1 MTGLFQSWLR
11 RLVHTADAHR
21 DRMWGVV
28 ARIAAAAVVVAAV
41 QHHASQMYEAWR
53 SEQQE
58 GHQQRETKF
67 FPKRP
72 DDVAEEGGD
81 GVEGRDD
88 TRTRTDRAGADR
100 ANGPNAGFEA
110 VGEQDVLHVR
120 GRGVVG
126 VGGVAAS
133 RDLGRAPCSSRRG
146 RRRRGRRAAAPAPPT
161 RPTVSRT
168 RAPSFVAPRGAA
180 IREVEARVRARVRS

>member
-1 MTGLFQSWLR
+1 
-11 RLVHTADAHR
+11 
-21 DRMWGVV
+21 MWGVV

-41 QHHASQMYEAWR
+41 QHHASQIYEAWR

-58 GHQQRETKF
+58 GHQQETKF

-100 ANGPNAGFEA
+100 TSEGERGGSKLSGGHRTYSTVA
-110 VGEQDVLHVR
+110 VGASSAKR
-120 GRGVVG
+120 GYRGSFSPSAFPG
-126 VGGVAAS
+126 AFAA
-133 RDLGRAPCSSRRG
+133 LGS
-146 RRRRGRRAAAPAPPT
+146 AAPA
-161 RPTVSRT
+161 RSRQPGVFADA
-168 RAPSFVAPRGAA
+168 RAVALALRAA
-180 IREVEARVRARVRS
+180 RRVAR

>member
-1 MTGLFQSWLR
+1 MMTGLFQSWLR

-41 QHHASQMYEAWR
+41 QHHASQIYEAWR

-58 GHQQRETKF
+58 GHQQETKF

-100 ANGPNAGFEA
+100 TSEGERGGSKLSGGHRTYSTFA
-110 VGEQDVLHVR
+110 VGASSAS
-120 GRGVVG
+120 
-126 VGGVAAS
+126 AAS
-133 RDLGRAPCSSRRG
+133 PHHGTLVPRAFLFASFASPSG
-146 RRRRGRRAAAPAPPT
+146 AAAPAPNPT
-161 RPTVSRT
+161 DGLADA
-168 RAPSFVAPRGAA
+168 RAVVRGLRAA
-180 IREVEARVRARVRS
+180 RRFAR

>member
-1 MTGLFQSWLR
+1 
-11 RLVHTADAHR
+11 
-21 DRMWGVV
+21 MWGVV

-41 QHHASQMYEAWR
+41 QHHASQIYEAWR

-58 GHQQRETKF
+58 GHQQETKF

-100 ANGPNAGFEA
+100 TSEGERGGSKLSGGHRTYSTFA
-110 VGEQDVLHVR
+110 VGASSAS
-120 GRGVVG
+120 
-126 VGGVAAS
+126 AAS
-133 RDLGRAPCSSRRG
+133 PHHGTLVPRAFSFASFASFASPSG
-146 RRRRGRRAAAPAPPT
+146 AAAPAPNPT
-161 RPTVSRT
+161 DGLADA
-168 RAPSFVAPRGAA
+168 RAVVRGLRAA
-180 IREVEARVRARVRS
+180 RRFAR

>member
-41 QHHASQMYEAWR
+41 QHHASQIYEAWR

-58 GHQQRETKF
+58 GHEQETKF

-81 GVEGRDD
+81 GVDGSDD
-88 TRTRTDRAGADR
+88 TRTRKDRAGADH
-100 ANGPNAGFEA
+100 ANG
-110 VGEQDVLHVR
+110 GER
-120 GRGVVG
+120 GGSG
-126 VGGVAAS
+126 LSGGHRMYSTFAFRASSASAAS
-133 RDLGRAPCSSRRG
+133 LGQVHHHHHGTLVPRAFSFASFATPSG
-146 RRRRGRRAAAPAPPT
+146 AAAPAPNPT
-161 RPTVSRT
+161 DGLADA
-168 RAPSFVAPRGAA
+168 RAVVRGLRAARRVAR
-180 IREVEARVRARVRS
+180 

>member
-11 RLVHTADAHR
+11 RLVHTVDAHR

-41 QHHASQMYEAWR
+41 QHHASQIYEAWR

-58 GHQQRETKF
+58 GHQQETKF

-100 ANGPNAGFEA
+100 TSEGERGGSKLSGGHRTYSTFA
-110 VGEQDVLHVR
+110 VGASSAS
-120 GRGVVG
+120 
-126 VGGVAAS
+126 AAS
-133 RDLGRAPCSSRRG
+133 PHHGTLVPRAFSFASFASPSG
-146 RRRRGRRAAAPAPPT
+146 AAAPAPNPT
-161 RPTVSRT
+161 DGLADA
-168 RAPSFVAPRGAA
+168 RAVVRGLRAA
-180 IREVEARVRARVRS
+180 RRFAR

>member
-1 MTGLFQSWLR
+1 
-11 RLVHTADAHR
+11 
-21 DRMWGVV
+21 MWGVV

-41 QHHASQMYEAWR
+41 QHHASQIYEAWR

-58 GHQQRETKF
+58 GHQQETKF

-100 ANGPNAGFEA
+100 ANRGERGGSGPSGGHRTYSTFA
-110 VGEQDVLHVR
+110 VGASSAS
-120 GRGVVG
+120 
-126 VGGVAAS
+126 AAS
-133 RDLGRAPCSSRRG
+133 PHHGTLVPRAFSFASFASPSG
-146 RRRRGRRAAAPAPPT
+146 AAAPAPNPT
-161 RPTVSRT
+161 DGLADA
-168 RAPSFVAPRGAA
+168 RAVVRGLRAA
-180 IREVEARVRARVRS
+180 RRFAR

>member
-1 MTGLFQSWLR
+1 
-11 RLVHTADAHR
+11 
-21 DRMWGVV
+21 MWGVV

-41 QHHASQMYEAWR
+41 QHHASQIYEAWR

-58 GHQQRETKF
+58 GQQQETKF

-100 ANGPNAGFEA
+100 TSEGERGGSKLSGGHRTYSTFA
-110 VGEQDVLHVR
+110 VGASSAS
-120 GRGVVG
+120 
-126 VGGVAAS
+126 AAS
-133 RDLGRAPCSSRRG
+133 LGQVHHHHHGTLVPRAFSFASFATPSG
-146 RRRRGRRAAAPAPPT
+146 AAAPAPNPT
-161 RPTVSRT
+161 DGLADA
-168 RAPSFVAPRGAA
+168 RAVVRGLRAARRVAR
-180 IREVEARVRARVRS
+180 

>member
-11 RLVHTADAHR
+11 RLVHKADAHR

-41 QHHASQMYEAWR
+41 QHHASQIYEAWR

-58 GHQQRETKF
+58 GHEQETKF

-100 ANGPNAGFEA
+100 TSEGERGGSKLSGGHRTYSTFA
-110 VGEQDVLHVR
+110 VGASSAS
-120 GRGVVG
+120 
-126 VGGVAAS
+126 AAS
-133 RDLGRAPCSSRRG
+133 PHHGTLVPRAFSFASFASPSG
-146 RRRRGRRAAAPAPPT
+146 AAAPAPNPT
-161 RPTVSRT
+161 DGLADA
-168 RAPSFVAPRGAA
+168 RAVVRGLRAARRVAR
-180 IREVEARVRARVRS
+180 

>member
-41 QHHASQMYEAWR
+41 QHHASQMEAWR

-58 GHQQRETKF
+58 GHQQQETKF

-100 ANGPNAGFEA
+100 ANG
-110 VGEQDVLHVR
+110 GER
-120 GRGVVG
+120 GGSKLS
-126 VGGVAAS
+126 GGHRTYSTFAVAAS
-133 RDLGRAPCSSRRG
+133 SASAASPPSRDTCAARVFVRVVRPRRG
-146 RRRRGRRAAAPAPPT
+146 RPLAPPNPSDGLADARAVVRGLRAA
-161 RPTVSRT
+161 RR
-168 RAPSFVAPRGAA
+168 F
-180 IREVEARVRARVRS
+180 AR